1 MKTSIFLIRH
11 GESLKNTLNAYS
23 TISGKEPLTKFGR
36 YQSECAANYLLQ
48 YYKAYKPQSLELYAA
63 DDNRSVETASAI
75 SKKLQIQTRK
85 VDELLAFAGSNS
97 SGKLAENLYEE
108 EPEFGKNVRLYR
120 AGLLSAYNVP
130 WPAGNTKSLEE
141 SIQLFFESNLLIDD
155 GMSIV
160 VSHKSIITCLSII
173 ILKKYGSYP
182 KDYYGYI
189 DIPVGTGFLFE
200 INEDVLTIS
209 LLNFSQNKKK
219 AKTDVVLR
227 DGIIVF
233 PESACAVCWRDDCL
247 LLVRQARPNK
257 ETWELPGGK
266 IELSETPVM
275 AAARELSEESGIKAE
290 NGELVYSLDLD
301 LSISFHRT
309 HLVEFKCISTQN
321 ENVKNTKWIPF
332 EDVERMINAG
342 EITHAP
348 TIVAFLKKSSLRKER
363 SELGDTD
370 I

>member
-11 GESLKNTLNAYS
+11 GESLKNTLKAYS

-48 YYKAYKPQSLELYAA
+48 YNKAHKPQCLALYAA
-63 DDNRSVETASAI
+63 NDNRSIETASVI
-75 SKKLQIQTRK
+75 SKKLQIQIRK
-85 VDELLAFAGSNS
+85 VDELLAFVGSNS

-120 AGLLSAYNVP
+120 AGLISAYNVP

-141 SIQLFFESNLLIDD
+141 NIQLFFENNLLIDNCT
-155 GMSIV
+155 SIV

-173 ILKKYGSYP
+173 MLKRYSNYP
-182 KDYYGYI
+182 ENYYGYI

-200 INEDVLTIS
+200 INDNMLNIS
-209 LLNFSQNKKK
+209 LLNFSQTKKEV
-219 AKTDVVLR
+219 KTDVILR

-233 PESACAVCWRDDCL
+233 PESACAVCWRNDCL
-247 LLVRQARPNK
+247 LLVRQDRPNK

-266 IELSETPVM
+266 IELSETPIM
-275 AAARELSEESGIKAE
+275 AAERELSEESGIKAKD
-290 NGELVYSLDLD
+290 GELVYSLDLD

-309 HLVEFKCISTQN
+309 HLVEFRCISTQD

-332 EDVERMINAG
+332 EDIERMINTG

-363 SELGDTD
+363 SEFSDTD